1 MHFRTGL
8 ACPELPSSWP
18 VQTWLVHRL
27 VHRILARFAW
37 VSDRDSTHKAHRLG
51 QSKRGC
57 CFLLCVISL
66 LDSSGCQIVTLHI
79 ILASPNMVAASSCD
93 SYTCSIGWVSD
104 CNSTRTRRI
113 VLASPN
119 ISLTLW
125 RVPAVAISV
134 FPRFLILGA
143 VYILSSTCRY
153 VIWPTCPPDTP
164 YNNDT
169 AS

>member
-1 MHFRTGL
+1 MEGSAVGKYVIFGKCRDLHFT
-8 ACPELPSSWP
+8 S
-18 VQTWLVHRL
+18 
-27 VHRILARFAW
+27 ARALFVW
-37 VSDRDSTHKAHRLG
+37 KHHRLG
-51 QSKRGC
+51 QSEHGC
-57 CFLLCVISL
+57 CFLFCIVSL
-66 LDSSGCQIVTLHI
+66 LDSFRCHIVTLHI
-79 ILASPNMVAASSCD
+79 VLASPNVVAASSCD

-134 FPRFLILGA
+134 FPRFLIFGA